1 MNRERYLQ
9 QRIHTL
15 GALDDAISAM
25 RSFSAHHFRESRQ
38 ALPAIHAYRA
48 EVEAMLA
55 VAGAGVPVDV
65 VSPLGVVLIV
75 SDLGLCGD
83 YNLRLI
89 EYASEILSQQDHY
102 LLYCIGRRP
111 QGLLKRYSLRPQH
124 WYHAPTSV
132 AGAPNVLLE
141 VAQNVLD
148 DVLARK
154 IGHLFVISAEFRGA
168 GRFTPELTQVLPPKL
183 KHADRL
189 QQPNSYQS
197 PQYLRHAAT
206 REYLFSIL
214 YELLLDAL
222 ASEHGMRLFAAES
235 ANKWLKDTT
244 ETVRRQLAN
253 NHRER
258 ITQELLDIVAGSQ
271 KEGLFANL

>member
-38 ALPAIHAYRA
+38 ALPAIQTYRA
-48 EVEAMLA
+48 EVEATLA
-55 VAGAGVPVDV
+55 AAGVGGQVDIV
-65 VSPLGVVLIV
+65 PPLGIVLIV

-89 EYASEILSQQDHY
+89 EFAAETLSQQTDY
-102 LLYCIGRRP
+102 VLYCIGKRP
-111 QGLLKRYSLRPQH
+111 QGLLKRYKLSPKH

-132 AGAPNVLLE
+132 DGAPNVLLE

-148 DVLARK
+148 DFHTRQV
-154 IGHLFVISAEFRGA
+154 GHLFVISAEFGGA
-168 GRFTPELTQVLPPKL
+168 GKFTPHLTQILPT
-183 KHADRL
+183 RL
-189 QQPNSYQS
+189 PQSAPLQRPNHYQTK
-197 PQYLRHAAT
+197 QHLRHVAT
-206 REYLFSIL
+206 REYLYTIL

-244 ETVRRQLAN
+244 EMVRRQLAN

-258 ITQELLDIVAGSQ
+258 ITQELLDIVAGSRR
-271 KEGLFANL
+271 KGLFTST

>member
-9 QRIHTL
+9 QRLHTL

-38 ALPAIHAYRA
+38 ALPAIQSYRA
-48 EVEAMLA
+48 EVEAALA
-55 VAGAGVPVDV
+55 AAGGGRRTDIDLP
-65 VSPLGVVLIV
+65 PGIVLIV

-89 EYASEILSQQDHY
+89 EYAAEILSGQQKY
-102 LLYCIGRRP
+102 MLYCIGRRP
-111 QGLLKRYSLRPQH
+111 MGLLKRYSLSPKH

-132 AGAPNVLLE
+132 DGAPNVLLE
-141 VAQNVLD
+141 VAQNALD
-148 DVLARK
+148 DFHSRQ
-154 IGHLFVISAEFRGA
+154 IGQIFVISAQFHGA
-168 GRFTPELTQVLPPKL
+168 GRFSPELNQILPPKL
-183 KHADRL
+183 SSSSPLPGPTHYQT
-189 QQPNSYQS
+189 QQH
-197 PQYLRHAAT
+197 LRHVAT
-206 REYLFSIL
+206 REYLYTIL

-244 ETVRRQLAN
+244 ETVRRQLAS

-258 ITQELLDIVAGSQ
+258 ITQELLDIVAGSHR
-271 KEGLFANL
+271 KGLFTTT